1 MALPPAL
8 VNSLSQGKIGLS
20 VPLKPEPWLAQLDC
34 TEDLLFIPW
43 PWGFVGGKPSST
55 AHPGS
60 IQQQL
65 QGLPILGFHQPE
77 EAGLVLC
84 RAVADVALGEQIGK
98 SRPPL
103 APLLFLP
110 PKPTHTLPVE
120 QHCPAVVAL
129 KRSHYDGRR
138 LLGHIH

>member
-20 VPLKPEPWLAQLDC
+20 VPLKSEPWLAQLDC

-84 RAVADVALGEQIGK
+84 RAVADVA
-98 SRPPL
+98 
-103 APLLFLP
+103 
-110 PKPTHTLPVE
+110 TLPVE